1 MDTKKCQKNA
11 EKFYCKSCDFKCSK
25 ESNYNNHLLTLKH
38 KRIQE
43 NTKKCQKMPQNENIN
58 ENINENS
65 KINICECGKTYK
77 YWSGLWKHK
86 KKCNDS
92 KNSDNKNSDNKNIEL
107 SNIEEPHKDDIVII
121 KKENKELKELI
132 LEIMKQNGELLK
144 KITET
149 TPQNLTINSNNN
161 CNNKTFNLQFFLNE
175 TCKNAMNLNQFVD
188 NIDITMD
195 DLKYTRI
202 NGLVEG
208 ISNII
213 IRGLNQLEIHE
224 RPIHCTDL
232 KRDTLYIKDKEKWTK
247 DENNEKFKETIEGI
261 IEKEQY
267 ALNMW
272 TDAHPDW
279 DKVTHLQD
287 EYVLMVNRLY
297 QPVMEDEKKEKKIIH
312 NISKEVYIQK

>member
-1 MDTKKCQKNA
+1 MSTEKTRKNA
-11 EKFYCKSCDFKCSK
+11 KNFICKSCDFNCCK
-25 ESNYNNHLLTLKH
+25 ESDYNRHLNTRKH
-38 KRIQE
+38 KKS
-43 NTKKCQKMPQNENIN
+43 TNIN
-58 ENINENS
+58 NFTPENEIFLFCENCN
-65 KINICECGKTYK
+65 KKYK
-77 YWSGLWKHK
+77 ERSGLWRHK
-86 KKCNDS
+86 KNCDYKPQEIN
-92 KNSDNKNSDNKNIEL
+92 NKNIVITNDLLVKLIEQNEKLQNQIIEL
-107 SNIEEPHKDDIVII
+107 S
-121 KKENKELKELI
+121 KE
-132 LEIMKQNGELLK
+132 KQ
-144 KITET
+144 TVT
-149 TPQNLTINSNNN
+149 TNTNCNN
-161 CNNKTFNLQFFLNE
+161 NNKTFNLQFFLNE
-175 TCKNAMNLNQFVD
+175 TCKNAMNLNQFVN

-195 DLKYTRI
+195 DLKNTRI

-208 ISNII
+208 VSDII
-213 IRGLNQLEIHE
+213 IRGLKQLEVHE

-232 KRDTLYIKDKEKWTK
+232 KRDTLYIKDNEKWCK
-247 DENNEKFKETIEGI
+247 DENNEIFKETIEEI

>member
-1 MDTKKCQKNA
+1 MKKTPKNA
-11 EKFYCKSCDFKCSK
+11 DNFLCDICHFKCSK
-25 ESNYNNHLLTLKH
+25 KSDWNRHISTRKH
-38 KRIQE
+38 KILINPNKKTPNDNE
-43 NTKKCQKMPQNENIN
+43 NKKYICICGKEYNHASSLCLHKKTCVISNNKISEKLDNNLSVIEPNTKHNEI
-58 ENINENS
+58 
-65 KINICECGKTYK
+65 
-77 YWSGLWKHK
+77 
-86 KKCNDS
+86 
-92 KNSDNKNSDNKNIEL
+92 
-107 SNIEEPHKDDIVII
+107 
-121 KKENKELKELI
+121 NKE
-132 LEIMKQNGELLK
+132 EIIMMLLK
-144 KITET
+144 DKEEMMQLMKDMIPKIGNIIT
-149 TPQNLTINSNNN
+149 TNNTITNTN

-175 TCKNAMNLNQFVD
+175 TCKNAMNINQFVD

-195 DLKYTRI
+195 DLKNTRI

-208 ISNII
+208 VSDII

-232 KRDTLYIKDKEKWTK
+232 KRDTLYIKENEKWTK
-247 DENNEKFKETIEGI
+247 DENNEKFKETIEEI

>member
-1 MDTKKCQKNA
+1 MEKVLKNKIYYSC
-11 EKFYCKSCDFKCSK
+11 ELCNYSTTRKSQ
-25 ESNYNNHLLTLKH
+25 YNRHIITIKH
-38 KRIQE
+38 KIL
-43 NTKKCQKMPQNENIN
+43 NNNNNENVSITN
-58 ENINENS
+58 
-65 KINICECGKTYK
+65 KYICNCGREYK
-77 YWSGLWKHK
+77 HASSLSLHK
-86 KKCNDS
+86 KKCINNISNINNINNINNIKTNKIITNDLIL
-92 KNSDNKNSDNKNIEL
+92 KLIEQNEKLQNQIIEL
-107 SNIEEPHKDDIVII
+107 SKEKQIV
-121 KKENKELKELI
+121 
-132 LEIMKQNGELLK
+132 
-144 KITET
+144 
-149 TPQNLTINSNNN
+149 NNNNNTN

-195 DLKYTRI
+195 DLKNTRI

-208 ISNII
+208 VSDII
-213 IRGLNQLEIHE
+213 IRGLKQLEIHE

-232 KRDTLYIKDKEKWTK
+232 KRDTLYIKDNEKWCK
-247 DENNEKFKETIEGI
+247 DENNEIFKETIEEI

>member
-1 MDTKKCQKNA
+1 MENKKRLKNTNF
-11 EKFYCKSCDFKCSK
+11 FYCNSCDFTCCKRSD
-25 ESNYNNHLLTLKH
+25 YNRHIQTLKH
-38 KRIQE
+38 HRKL
-43 NTKKCQKMPQNENIN
+43 NGNKKNADLICQ
-58 ENINENS
+58 
-65 KINICECGKTYK
+65 CGKQYVSI
-77 YWSGLWKHK
+77 SGLWKHN
-86 KKCNDS
+86 KKCDY
-92 KNSDNKNSDNKNIEL
+92 K
-107 SNIEEPHKDDIVII
+107 P
-121 KKENKELKELI
+121 
-132 LEIMKQNGELLK
+132 LEINN
-144 KITET
+144 I
-149 TPQNLTINSNNN
+149 NNNSNNN
-161 CNNKTFNLQFFLNE
+161 KIITNDLIIKLIEQNEKLQNQIIELSKEKQIITNNNCNNNNNNKTFNLQLFLNE
-175 TCKNAMNLNQFVD
+175 TCKNAMNLNQFVN

-195 DLKYTRI
+195 DLKNTRI

-208 ISNII
+208 VSNII
-213 IRGLNQLEIHE
+213 IRGLKQLEVHE

-232 KRDTLYIKDKEKWTK
+232 KRDTLYIKDNEKWTK
-247 DENNEKFKETIEGI
+247 DENNEIFKETIEEI

>member
-1 MDTKKCQKNA
+1 MTFFNDNFVCL
-11 EKFYCKSCDFKCSK
+11 SCDFKCSY
-25 ESNYNNHLLTLKH
+25 ESDYKRHIKTKKH
-38 KRIQE
+38 KILSFS
-43 NTKKCQKMPQNENIN
+43 NESLEKTSKN
-58 ENINENS
+58 EF
-65 KINICECGKTYK
+65 ICSCGKKYK
-77 YWSGLWKHK
+77 HSPSLSHHK
-86 KKCNDS
+86 KTCLHNK
-92 KNSDNKNSDNKNIEL
+92 KNHEN
-107 SNIEEPHKDDIVII
+107 VII
-121 KKENKELKELI
+121 KNDKNVIIKNNNEKNEIINDVLKEKEEI
-132 LEIMKQNGELLK
+132 IMKLLK
-144 KITET
+144 DKEEMMQLMKEMIPKIG
-149 TPQNLTINSNNN
+149 NTITNCNNN
-161 CNNKTFNLQFFLNE
+161 NNNKTFNLQFFLNE
-175 TCKNAMNLNQFVD
+175 TCKNAMNLNEFVD

-195 DLKYTRI
+195 DLKNTRI

-232 KRDTLYIKDKEKWTK
+232 KRDTLYIKDKEKWCK
-247 DENNEKFKETIEGI
+247 DENNEIFKETIEEI
-261 IEKEQY
+261 IEKEQN

-279 DKVTHLQD
+279 DKITHLQD